1 MKHITKG
8 YVKVND
14 YYFDGLDNDPE
25 TDYNTDA
32 WRRMVMCQEIGHIF
46 GLGHVDE
53 VFDNANEGTCMD
65 YTDDPDGD
73 GTLDDPSNVSP
84 NAHDYEMLAIK
95 YGHLDGADEEDD
107 GGPGGGNNGG
117 GNNGEAPGQDISQWG
132 KAISTDG
139 KGRPDLFELNLG
151 NGNRLFTHVLWA
163 N

>member
-73 GTLDDPSNVSP
+73 GTLARIRGSDQLDGSLQPGRVSP
-84 NAHDYEMLAIK
+84 
-95 YGHLDGADEEDD
+95 EERQ
-107 GGPGGGNNGG
+107 G
-117 GNNGEAPGQDISQWG
+117 S
-132 KAISTDG
+132 
-139 KGRPDLFELNLG
+139 
-151 NGNRLFTHVLWA
+151 H
-163 N
+163 